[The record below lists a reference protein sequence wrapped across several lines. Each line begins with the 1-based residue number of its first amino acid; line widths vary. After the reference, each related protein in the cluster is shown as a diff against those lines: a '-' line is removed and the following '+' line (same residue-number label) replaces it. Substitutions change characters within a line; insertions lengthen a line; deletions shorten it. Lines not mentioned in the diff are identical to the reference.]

1 MRCAHSSILLLLLLT
16 ALPAT
21 AQTKREKRVGP
32 KADDTGGVC
41 DTAAWKLVWNDEFD
55 GTALDRSKWITWFP
69 YSADGSDRGEG
80 CRLMGTS
87 NTIFRDDLVKVE
99 EGLLR
104 LGVRAQPGEWYGKQ
118 KEHEGSMVHSIGE
131 ARFTHGRFEVRC
143 RIPRG
148 AGLWPAFWG
157 FGGETEID
165 VFEFCG
171 ERTRLLKGALH
182 RWSTPRFSSSGKHKA
197 ADLSSEFHLYA
208 VEWESDGISWFL
220 DGELVQYRGRYV
232 DKKGRPLPKCERP
245 GGAKHTAPY
254 FPRSEDGINII
265 LDLAVSE
272 PKGFCK
278 GPRKAQPWPESA
290 SFDVDYVR
298 VYQRGR

>member
-1 MRCAHSSILLLLLLT
+1 MSRTRSSIIFLLLAA
-16 ALPAT
+16 ALPTT

-32 KADDTGGVC
+32 KSDDTGGVC
-41 DTAAWKLVWNDEFD
+41 DTMAWKLVWNDEFD
-55 GTALDRSKWITWFP
+55 GTALDGSKWITWFP
-69 YSADGSDRGEG
+69 YSEDGSDRGEG
-80 CRLMGTS
+80 CRIMGTS

-99 EGLLR
+99 GGNLR
-104 LGVRAQPGEWYGKQ
+104 LGVRAQSGEWYGKQ
-118 KEHEGSMVHSIGE
+118 KEHEGSMVHSIGD
-131 ARFTHGRFEVRC
+131 ARFTQGRFEVRC

-171 ERTRLLKGALH
+171 EQPRLLKGALH
-182 RWSTPRFSSSGKHKA
+182 RWSEPRFSSSGKHKA
-197 ADLSSEFHLYA
+197 TDLSYDFHLYA
-208 VEWESDGISWFL
+208 VEWEADGISWYL
-220 DGELVQYRGRYV
+220 DGALVQYRGRFV
-232 DKKGRPLPKCERP
+232 DKKGRPLPKCDRP
-245 GGAKHTAPY
+245 RGANHTAPY

-278 GPRKAQPWPESA
+278 GPRKPRPWPEGA